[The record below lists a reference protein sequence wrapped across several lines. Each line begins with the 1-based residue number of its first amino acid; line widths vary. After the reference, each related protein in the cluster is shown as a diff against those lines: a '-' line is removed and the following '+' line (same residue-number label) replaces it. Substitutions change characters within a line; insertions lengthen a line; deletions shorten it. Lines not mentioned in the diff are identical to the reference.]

1 MKFKLK
7 NGPASVGQILTIEA
21 DKDDE
26 LAYVDAERVYR
37 GDLDAFLPFS
47 YDKEGRSYEFSYYI
61 GAGIPL
67 KRILAAPLSPDV
79 LRSMLGSLLH
89 MMQVCEQNGLSRLR
103 VVLDADYVY
112 YDPTLGM
119 LRFAYMP
126 VRSYVSEVGE
136 AGLISRICSSSLADA
151 ADQQFA
157 VSVWDFV
164 HRTTILTSVALE
176 DFLEDWGLQSSNA
189 GRKRSRVAHSA
200 LGADTRANYGWDFVT
215 AIRQDEARLEAAR
228 REAEEEARQA
238 ELREEMRR
246 QARWDEARRQAAQ
259 SEAEI
264 EDAGAGD
271 VAAATSDAGSEAV
284 AATEDSAAT
293 AAAAADNVSDAT
305 GGKAPS
311 AGYRDP
317 RFDIPEEPQRRFM
330 LTRVSTNQGYILCD
344 GRHVLGRGADCS
356 ISVLDSRGVSRKHA
370 ALDVQGEECV
380 LHDLSSTN
388 GVFVDGNRLDADG
401 SIVIKPGTHF
411 LLGEEE
417 FELQL

>member
-7 NGPASVGQILTIEA
+7 NGPAGMGQILSIEA

-37 GDLDAFLPFS
+37 GDLDSFLPFS
-47 YDKEGRSYEFSYYI
+47 YDKDGRSYEFTYYI

-67 KRILAAPLSPDV
+67 KSVLAAPLSPDI
-79 LRSMLGSLLH
+79 LRSTLGSLLH

-126 VRSYVSEVGE
+126 IRSYVSEVGE
-136 AGLISRICSSSLADA
+136 AGLISRICSSSLVDA

-176 DFLEDWGLQSSNA
+176 DFLKTWGLQSSDEN
-189 GRKRSRVAHSA
+189 RKRSRVAHSA
-200 LGADTRANYGWDFVT
+200 LGADTRANFGWDFVT
-215 AIRQDEARLEAAR
+215 AIRQDEARLEAER
-228 REAEEEARQA
+228 REALEKARQA
-238 ELREEMRR
+238 ELREEMRQ
-246 QARWDEARRQAAQ
+246 QARWDEARRQAAKDGE
-259 SEAEI
+259 S
-264 EDAGAGD
+264 GS
-271 VAAATSDAGSEAV
+271 AAAP
-284 AATEDSAAT
+284 
-293 AAAAADNVSDAT
+293 AAADEV
-305 GGKAPS
+305 PS

-317 RFDIPEEPQRRFM
+317 RFDVPEEPQRRFM
-330 LTRVSTNQGYILCD
+330 LTRLSTNQGYILCD

-356 ISVLDSRGVSRKHA
+356 ISIPDSKGVSRKHA

-388 GVFVDGNRLDADG
+388 GVFVNGNRLEAD
-401 SIVIKPGTHF
+401 SATVIAPGTRF
-411 LLGEEE
+411 ALGDEE